1 MGSGS
6 VLYLYYQIKN
16 NHRQMNKEFKT
27 VIENYENGFLTKG
40 EFISQLHELASAI
53 DKETGTRLASKA
65 IHQIID
71 DTVTIDYEAIKK
83 LIF

>member
-1 MGSGS
+1 
-6 VLYLYYQIKN
+6 
-16 NHRQMNKEFKT
+16 MNKEFKT

-40 EFISQLHELASAI
+40 EFIAQLHDIAYAI
-53 DKETGTRLASKA
+53 DRGTGTRLASKA